1 MMKQVMSFSKL
12 KIYFLIFI
20 IPFLSAQLHSIEIAH
35 KNCLDYLKF
44 GFFISV
50 SSEDFHQVVSA
61 LEDKPFL
68 RKRSLQEY
76 QSITSGGGRLYLLSD
91 KSAGYGIRSD
101 GLLISVFKNG
111 GAKGLGSAVVK
122 DAIIKGARSLI
133 CADGPLKDFYES
145 LGFEVTTR
153 FQMSPENA
161 GYDLYW
167 ENGIRPEML
176 FMELKNFNLV
186 GPEGLEPPTKRL

>member
-1 MMKQVMSFSKL
+1 MKKVMGFSKL
-12 KIYFLIFI
+12 KIYLFIFVI
-20 IPFLSAQLHSIEIAH
+20 LLFSLQLHSSEIAH

-44 GFFISV
+44 GFFVSV
-50 SSEDFHQVVSA
+50 SSEDFHQVVSG

-76 QSITSGGGRLYLLSD
+76 QSITSNGGRLYLLSD
-91 KSAGYGIRSD
+91 KSAGYGIGND

-111 GAKGLGSAVVK
+111 GPKGLGSAVVK
-122 DAIIKGARSLI
+122 DAILKGAHSLI

-145 LGFEVTTR
+145 LGFEVIKC
-153 FQMSPENA
+153 FQMRPENA

-167 ENGIRPEML
+167 ENDIRPDML
-176 FMELKNFNLV
+176 FMELKN
-186 GPEGLEPPTKRL
+186 K